1 MGTTSRRN
9 EVDTFLSSSAPDSLN
24 NLTQSRA
31 IEAYNGN
38 EGDNI
43 INHLDIAEGLKD
55 ALVRYDFKLDSL
67 LIMQPNNLAEILG
80 IDEYVAKLI
89 ISAVHDIK
97 NKASTG
103 SNAQHRIMMVDD
115 EQDIARLFTIALQDN
130 GFVVDVF
137 NDPLS
142 ALSNYKAGL
151 YDLLLLDIRMPTMNG
166 FELYQKIRDIDD
178 RAEVCFIT
186 AYEEFLHDFKRLFP
200 VLEEVD
206 CFVTKPI
213 EMHNLVKIVK
223 SKVDCN

>member
-55 ALVRYDFKLDSL
+55 ALVRYGFKLDSL

-115 EQDIARLFTIALQDN
+115 QQDIARLFTIALQDN

>member
-38 EGDNI
+38 EGDNV

-55 ALVRYDFKLDSL
+55 ALVRYGFKLDSL

>member
-55 ALVRYDFKLDSL
+55 ALVRYGFKLDSL